1 MPNRIIKDTVN
12 ESRGLSSCTFFAQD
26 LYKRLITYADDYGRF
41 NADPEIMLARLY
53 PRDLATVTLCDI
65 NDALIELSGVRKIGF
80 YTSAPRRE
88 VFACFPNWN
97 EHQRIRDSKHK
108 MPDPTDTTVNDWY
121 YRRFIPLDMKIAIIE
136 RDGFKC
142 KICGK
147 PIAQCDDAR
156 RIAKMG
162 TGLYHID
169 HVVPCQQG
177 GRATM
182 ENLRLTCAKCN
193 LSRQKSFTID
203 EIVQFSESRDDSPQ
217 LAANCGLIQSN
228 TIQSESESESE
239 SESVIGV
246 VGVGARA
253 EDEDDA
259 EVGDAGLVDY
269 ARQNLL
275 SLSSGNWE
283 DMRQF
288 MDDGMPPDLVR
299 YGIDQATAQGKSTWA
314 YVQGILN
321 RWLVDGIRTV
331 GAAKEAEK
339 RYQEA
344 KSRGAPKHGNPD
356 NRADRGASESKP
368 PDEAEIRRIAE
379 LTGVCMP

>member
-1 MPNRIIKDTVN
+1 MPNRIIKDSIN

-65 NDALIELSGVRKIGF
+65 NDALIELSGVGKIAF
-80 YTSAPRRE
+80 YTSEPRRE

-97 EHQRIRDSKHK
+97 DHQRIRDSKHK

-177 GRATM
+177 GRATL

-193 LSRQKSFTID
+193 QSRQKFFTVD
-203 EIVQFSESRDDSPQ
+203 EIVQFSESRADSPQ
-217 LAANCGLIQSN
+217 VAASCGLIQSN
-228 TIQSESESESE
+228 PIQSVSNPYPNPYPNPKE
-239 SESVIGV
+239 
-246 VGVGARA
+246 
-253 EDEDDA
+253 EDDEEERA
-259 EVGDAGLVDY
+259 PDRNPFGDTPSPLPADTVEAY
-269 ARQNLL
+269 IAAN
-275 SLSSGNWE
+275 LSSRVSSGMIDKLTALEADGATPELIRYAVDTACKTSQGPPSWNLFETILRNW
-283 DMRQF
+283 
-288 MDDGMPPDLVR
+288 LK
-299 YGIDQATAQGKSTWA
+299 A
-314 YVQGILN
+314 
-321 RWLVDGIRTV
+321 GIRTV
-331 GAAKEAEK
+331 GEAKAE
-339 RYQEA
+339 QEA
-344 KSRGAPKHGNPD
+344 FKAGKGAKAPG
-356 NRADRGASESKP
+356 RAAQPALSKAEQFMELARRFEIDES
-368 PDEAEIRRIAE
+368 
-379 LTGVCMP
+379 